1 MDAPAAN
8 PTSDLRLRGQLLL
21 PTAPED
27 AVFPDTPFRWVADA
41 AVLTDARGILRY
53 AGPVEGSP
61 VPPDSL
67 TSAGLM
73 LPPLIDCHLH
83 ISQFPIRGRFL
94 EGLPP
99 MPPGAGLLQGLARNV
114 YPAEAR
120 CADVESAA
128 EVTRAFLADTR
139 AHGTL
144 GGVAYMTSH
153 PVAARAA
160 LQLLPDTWRVG
171 LVLMNQNCPN
181 ALSITPGEAK
191 VALEGLHRDF
201 GNRLVVTDRFAVA
214 CTSSLRKMAAEFAL
228 KHGLDTQTHLA
239 EQSAEVDTVRQLY
252 PQHPTYTHVYDADG
266 LLEPGCIVAH
276 CIHLTEAEWHL
287 LSQRRAR
294 VAHCPVSNTALG
306 SGRLD
311 LAALRA
317 SGLPWALC
325 TDIGASPTT
334 SLLHEVRHFVAV
346 HADSPGRDSATPS
359 VGLWHATVA
368 ARHVGRIPIGGLYV
382 DHPFAAIEFPPVV
395 TATNPDTAIRALLQ
409 SDNFPTIRRF
419 WM

>member
-1 MDAPAAN
+1 MDAPPAN

-21 PTAPED
+21 PSAPED
-27 AVFPDTPFRWVADA
+27 AVFPESPFQWVADGA
-41 AVLTDARGILRY
+41 ILTDARGILRY
-53 AGPVEGSP
+53 AGPVGECP
-61 VPPDSL
+61 LPPESL
-67 TSAGLM
+67 TPAGLI

-94 EGLPP
+94 EGLPR
-99 MPPGAGLLQGLARNV
+99 GAGLLQGLSRNV

-120 CADVESAA
+120 CSDVESAI
-128 EVTRAFLADTR
+128 EVTRAFLDDTR

-160 LQLLPDTWRVG
+160 LQSLPDTWRVG

-181 ALSITPGEAK
+181 ALAITPAEAK
-191 VALEGLHRDF
+191 VALEGLYRDF

-214 CTSSLRKMAAEFAL
+214 CTSSLRRMAAEFAM

-239 EQSAEVDTVRQLY
+239 EQPPEVDTVRQLY

-276 CIHLTEAEWHL
+276 CIHLSDSEWHL

-306 SGRLD
+306 SGRMD

-317 SGLPWALC
+317 SGLAWALC

-334 SLLHEVRHFVAV
+334 SLLHEVQHFVAV
-346 HADSPGRDSATPS
+346 HADSPGQAYATAS

-368 ARHVGRIPIGGLYV
+368 ARHVGRVPIGGLHV
-382 DHPFAAIEFPPVV
+382 DHPFAAVEFAPVV
-395 TATNPDTAIRALLQ
+395 TATDAETAIRALLQ
-409 SDNFPTIRRF
+409 SDSFPTIRRF